1 MSFKSLSVRCT
12 SKQSQA
18 QTDMSKNNRIVNKL
32 SNMKAKEYRK
42 LDKQIIKLFDDR
54 YETIKTELLFEDIF
68 DTLYNIN
75 EINKNTNLHSVYKDL
90 RTIEEED

>member
-12 SKQSQA
+12 LNQSQA
-18 QTDMSKNNRIVNKL
+18 QIDMSKNNRIVNKL

-75 EINKNTNLHSVYKDL
+75 EINKNTNLHSVYKDFE
-90 RTIEEED
+90 TNED

>member
-75 EINKNTNLHSVYKDL
+75 EINKNTNLHSIYKDL

>member
-1 MSFKSLSVRCT
+1 MSFKSLTVRCT

-18 QTDMSKNNRIVNKL
+18 QTDMSKNNRSVNKL

-42 LDKQIIKLFDDR
+42 LDKQIIKLFNDK

-75 EINKNTNLHSVYKDL
+75 EINKKTNLHLVYKDF
-90 RTIEEED
+90 EED